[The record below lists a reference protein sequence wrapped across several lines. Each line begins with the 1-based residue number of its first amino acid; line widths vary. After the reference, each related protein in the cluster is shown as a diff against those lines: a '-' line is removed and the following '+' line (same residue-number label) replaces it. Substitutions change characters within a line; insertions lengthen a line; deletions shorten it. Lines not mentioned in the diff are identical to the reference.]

1 MGEYFRLV
9 MAEFLKQKRSF
20 LWPVVLATPLLGAF
34 LSFCNLFLRYD
45 YLMGLEA
52 NQGLTPW
59 QVLLFQHHFLWAF
72 LLPLVA
78 TITAS
83 QVHHLEYRSRG
94 WKQVLALP
102 VSRAKVYLAKWSAVF
117 LLNILLIVGNSIC
130 LLLIGKALGF
140 PETLDV
146 CWQAIRPTKY
156 WPSPASGLQC
166 WLNSSSSNANV
177 PWPLACWCCLPCPVG
192 GWLNLFPTPFYT
204 LPEPTTQRHCP
215 VLRPVL
221 SCFSGFGQ
229 CFPVEGNC

>member
-78 TITAS
+78 T
-83 QVHHLEYRSRG
+83 RKDRG
-94 WKQVLALP
+94 RFFV
-102 VSRAKVYLAKWSAVF
+102 
-117 LLNILLIVGNSIC
+117 
-130 LLLIGKALGF
+130 
-140 PETLDV
+140 
-146 CWQAIRPTKY
+146 
-156 WPSPASGLQC
+156 
-166 WLNSSSSNANV
+166 
-177 PWPLACWCCLPCPVG
+177 
-192 GWLNLFPTPFYT
+192 LFPIPLYNSFAYPCQSAY
-204 LPEPTTQRHCP
+204 LPY
-215 VLRPVL
+215 
-221 SCFSGFGQ
+221 
-229 CFPVEGNC
+229 